1 VRRSSADAKGM
12 GQAKT
17 ATATA
22 YAGVELGGTKIL
34 CRLVGT
40 DGRVLAN
47 RRFATSTPEQAIA
60 DLAGCL
66 REGLQGRRLSALAV
80 ASFGPIGLDPAARH
94 YGRLLGTP
102 KAGWSGFDVRSG
114 LLAHFPGP
122 FVIDTDVNAAALA
135 EQASGAGRGL
145 RSVAYVTV
153 GTGIGGGVAIEGV
166 TLKGSLHPEI
176 GHMRLRR
183 RDGDHAAS
191 TCPFHEDCAEG
202 LAAGPAVARR
212 LGPGHTLE
220 QEPQTLDLVAAYLGD
235 LMANLTLAWSP
246 QRIVAGGGV
255 MAVPGL
261 LAKVAQGMRA
271 NLGGYGGEV
280 MNAAG
285 YLAPAQLQDA
295 GLEGAIMLAREAS
308 AGQDL

>member
-1 VRRSSADAKGM
+1 MPEARTVG
-12 GQAKT
+12 
-17 ATATA
+17 ATA
-22 YAGVELGGTKIL
+22 YAGIELGGTKIL

-40 DGRVLAN
+40 DDRVLAN

-60 DLAGCL
+60 DLVGAL

-94 YGRLLGTP
+94 YGCLLGTP
-102 KAGWSGFDVRSG
+102 KAGWSGFDVRSA
-114 LLAHFPGP
+114 LLRHFAVPI
-122 FVIDTDVNAAALA
+122 VIDTDVNAAALA

-153 GTGIGGGVAIEGV
+153 GTGIGGGLAIEGV

-183 RDGDHAAS
+183 RDDDRAAS

-212 LGPGHTLE
+212 LGEGRALE
-220 QEPQTLDLVAAYLGD
+220 QDPRTLALVGAYLGD

-261 LAKVAQGMRA
+261 LVKVAQGMRA
-271 NLGGYGGEV
+271 TLGGYGAEV
-280 MNAAG
+280 MNEAG
-285 YLAPAQLQDA
+285 YLVPAQLQDA
-295 GLEGAIMLAREAS
+295 GLEGALKLAREAS
-308 AGQDL
+308 AAQDL